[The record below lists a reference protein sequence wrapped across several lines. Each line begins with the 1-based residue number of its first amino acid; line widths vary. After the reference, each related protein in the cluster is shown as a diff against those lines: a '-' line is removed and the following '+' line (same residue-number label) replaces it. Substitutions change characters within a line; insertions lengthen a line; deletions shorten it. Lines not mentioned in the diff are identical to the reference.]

1 MNQYTSPLPDCLSN
15 CHGHADRHA
24 VRARR
29 TRELMLAT
37 MYQLALERDYRDITV
52 QDLLDR
58 SGIARSTFYAHF
70 RDKEDLLVAGYGV
83 MGDPAIKHV
92 VTQGRPRV
100 VLDVCGWLFVAT
112 QEHAALT
119 TSLMGGASREIVLA
133 HLENLL
139 IIQVR
144 EHMKRY
150 GAYLNDEA
158 RGEIAVRSLVGGLL
172 AIWLWW
178 VRQGYPCAPVHISD
192 TFNALMSKG
201 PWPVDLAGIA
211 DSESQAASACGALR
225 VRPAKI

>member
-1 MNQYTSPLPDCLSN
+1 MNQYTSPLNEWPSTCDT
-15 CHGHADRHA
+15 HADRHT

-37 MYQLALERDYRDITV
+37 MYQLALEKDYGDITV

-83 MGDPAIKHV
+83 MGDPAVKHV
-92 VTQGRPRV
+92 VVQGRPRV
-100 VLDVCGWLFVAT
+100 VVDVCGWLFVAT

-150 GAYLNDEA
+150 GTYLNDQ
-158 RGEIAVRSLVGGLL
+158 RHGEIAVRSLVGGLL
-172 AIWLWW
+172 ALWLWW
-178 VRQGYPCAPVHISD
+178 VRQGYPCAPVHISE
-192 TFNALMSKG
+192 TFNALMSEG
-201 PWPVDLAGIA
+201 IWPVDLAGSA
-211 DSESQAASACGALR
+211 DSGLLAASASGALR
-225 VRPAKI
+225 VRTADS

>member
-1 MNQYTSPLPDCLSN
+1 MNQYSPPQNQWPESFDPS
-15 CHGHADRHA
+15 ADRHRR
-24 VRARR
+24 RAQR
-29 TRELMLAT
+29 TRDLMLTT
-37 MYQLALERDYRDITV
+37 MYQLALEKDYREITV

-83 MGDPAIKHV
+83 MGDPV
-92 VTQGRPRV
+92 VKPGTGSGGSRV

-112 QEHAALT
+112 RTHAALT

-150 GAYLNDEA
+150 GAYGGDEL

-172 AIWLWW
+172 AMWLWW
-178 VRQGYPCAPVHISD
+178 VRQDYCHSPAQISER
-192 TFNALMSKG
+192 FNALMSDG
-201 PWPVDLAGIA
+201 VWPENP
-211 DSESQAASACGALR
+211 ESVLVTG
-225 VRPAKI
+225 